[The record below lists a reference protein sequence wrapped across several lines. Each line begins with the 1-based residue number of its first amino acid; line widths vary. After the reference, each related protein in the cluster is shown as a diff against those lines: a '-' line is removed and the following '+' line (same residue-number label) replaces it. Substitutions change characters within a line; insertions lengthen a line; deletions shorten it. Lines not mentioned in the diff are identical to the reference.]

1 MATKTKKTF
10 KQSMQEKGQKVKNY
24 GRKYKGDI
32 RSSYD
37 LGFAKGWDDAYN
49 VPNRLGC
56 RTAAAYGYRK
66 GIKAHY
72 KSDKFQRQYQR
83 WGKK

>member
-10 KQSMQEKGQKVKNY
+10 KQSMKETGQKVKDY
-24 GRKYKGDI
+24 GRTYKGNI

-37 LGFAKGWDDAYN
+37 LGFAKGWDDAHY

-56 RTAAAYGYRK
+56 RSAAAIGYRK
-66 GIKAHY
+66 GIKSRY

-83 WGKK
+83 WGNK